1 MITTEIINNQD
12 FQLFKIPKSL
22 KIDDTKV
29 YLKKVGN
36 GIFIIPFH
44 NPWQSF
50 FDSLT
55 EFSDDFMDTR
65 EQPNQNRVIFD

>member
-55 EFSDDFMDTR
+55 EFSDDFMETR